1 MIFKIIWSPTGKP
14 GLGGSK
20 EGSMEPIKEALMQ
33 WGDAILIV
41 MENRG
46 MFYSPVLKHWRV
58 KKLAGVDRKN
68 FLYDGDNFMAAMETL
83 LGPHVAES
91 PFMQKAG

>member
-1 MIFKIIWSPTGKP
+1 
-14 GLGGSK
+14 
-20 EGSMEPIKEALMQ
+20 MEPIKEALMQ